1 MYISIIVRN
10 SFHFKTYS
18 FNLGDNPIQ
27 ASIKMVSEKMEIS
40 MPAMNE
46 TFERVSQRNKRLT
59 GQSKHRRRFFRSFF
73 FFKHFIRSMTSVS
86 TARDA
91 ATKRGRLTGGK
102 PEKRVE
108 ATRYRVSTFSLCPLA
123 VAFREL
129 TSIIFLGA
137 AYPK

>member
-1 MYISIIVRN
+1 MYINVIVRN

-18 FNLGDNPIQ
+18 FNLGDNPNLDQ
-27 ASIKMVSEKMEIS
+27 NGFRKMEIS

-73 FFKHFIRSMTSVS
+73 FFKHFIRSVTSVS

>member
-59 GQSKHRRRFFRSFF
+59 G
-73 FFKHFIRSMTSVS
+73 
-86 TARDA
+86 
-91 ATKRGRLTGGK
+91 GK